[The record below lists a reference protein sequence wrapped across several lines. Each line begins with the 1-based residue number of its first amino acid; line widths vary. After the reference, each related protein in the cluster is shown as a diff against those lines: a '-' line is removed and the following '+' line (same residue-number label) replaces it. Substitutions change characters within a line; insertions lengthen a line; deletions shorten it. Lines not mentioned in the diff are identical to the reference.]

1 MLGDGGG
8 IQAESIRKLKTSL
21 DFLNLDRGAR
31 TIMVT
36 SAVPREGK
44 STTIANLAVAYA
56 RSGRRVALVDL
67 DLRRPSL
74 HTFFYTG
81 VSRGIFDV
89 VMGEENLGDA
99 LRRISFPVTGPM
111 ANASR
116 SRNGSKPRAT
126 ARTVDDEADRCLLN
140 LLPAGS
146 IPPHSADVLADF
158 LESERL
164 NSVIEDLESQ
174 FDLVLIDAPPLLA
187 VGDAIALT
195 SRVDALFLV
204 LHAASQRPLLQEL
217 ARQLHSSPVPV
228 LGFVLTGV
236 SDSEAYGGYGY
247 GYAYDAY
254 GAHVPAKPEDRPECC
269 EGREERRGVAR
280 PTLGRIEIPS
290 DLERHAAPPV
300 SSTR

>member
-1 MLGDGGG
+1 MLSDPGG

-44 STTIANLAVAYA
+44 STTIANLAVAFA

-81 VSRGIFDV
+81 VSRGIFNV
-89 VMGEENLGDA
+89 VAGEESLVDA
-99 LRRISFPVTGPM
+99 LRRVSFPAAG
-111 ANASR
+111 ASGATAAK
-116 SRNGSKPRAT
+116 SMNGNRPRAT
-126 ARTVDDEADRCLLN
+126 AQRLDDDPDRCLLN
-140 LLPAGS
+140 LLPAGAV
-146 IPPHSADVLADF
+146 PTDSADMLADF

-164 NSVIEDLESQ
+164 AAVLEDLASQ

-187 VGDAIALT
+187 VGDTMALA

-217 ARQLHSSPVPV
+217 ARQLQSSAVPV

-247 GYAYDAY
+247 GYGYEAYTRDT
-254 GAHVPAKPEDRPECC
+254 PAKTK
-269 EGREERRGVAR
+269 G
-280 PTLGRIEIPS
+280 
-290 DLERHAAPPV
+290 AAPRV
-300 SSTR
+300 